1 MSTALKWK
9 IFVTPGVPTV
19 NDDVAPGET
28 VRMWSPTSS
37 ILLYGE
43 RDAILVDTL
52 TTTAQANALADWV
65 EKAGKNLTT
74 IYATHG
80 HGDHFFGNGILLKR
94 FPGAK
99 AVATPKVLEIMKK
112 QTSPQVM
119 AGLWNKRFPGL
130 IPENIVLPDEMKGNS
145 LHLEG
150 HELNVV
156 DVGHTDTDDCTCLH
170 VPSADLVV
178 AGDIAYNDVHQYF
191 AESLTHEKRMEWIAA
206 LDKVEALKP
215 KVVIAGHKRE
225 TNDDGPHIIEE
236 SRQYIRDFDR
246 LVEETST
253 TLALYN
259 AMLEL
264 YPERLNRGA
273 LWGSARALK
282 GWPSPQSRGL
292 TASST
297 SN

>member
-9 IFVTPGVPTV
+9 IFVTPGIPTV
-19 NDDVAPGET
+19 NDDFAPGET

-37 ILLYGE
+37 ILLHGE

-65 EKAGKNLTT
+65 EETGKHLTT

-112 QTSPQVM
+112 QISPQIM

-130 IPENIVLPDEMKGNS
+130 IPENIILPDELKGNT
-145 LHLEG
+145 LRLEG
-150 HELNVV
+150 HELNVM

-170 VPSADLVV
+170 VPSADLVI
-178 AGDIAYNDVHQYF
+178 AGDIAYNDVHQYL

-215 KVVIAGHKRE
+215 RVVIAGHKRG
-225 TNDDGPHIIEE
+225 TNGDGPNIIEE

-246 LVEETST
+246 LADETST
-253 TLALYN
+253 TLSLYN

-264 YPERLNRGA
+264 YPDRLNRGA

-282 GWPSPQSRGL
+282 G
-292 TASST
+292 
-297 SN
+297 

>member
-1 MSTALKWK
+1 MSVELKWK

-19 NDDVAPGET
+19 SDDFPPGET

-37 ILLYGE
+37 ILIFGE

-65 EKAGKNLTT
+65 EKNGKKLTT
-74 IYATHG
+74 IYARHG
-80 HGDHFFGNGILLKR
+80 GDHFFGNGILLRR
-94 FPGAK
+94 FPGAR
-99 AVATPKVLEIMKK
+99 AVATPKVIEIMRK

-130 IPENIVLPDEMKGNS
+130 IPEDIVLPEELKGDT
-145 LHLEG
+145 LRLEG
-150 HELNVV
+150 QELIVV

-170 VPSADLVV
+170 VPSVDLVV

-191 AESLTHEKRMEWIAA
+191 AESLTHQKRMEWIAA

-225 TNDDGPHIIEE
+225 TNGDGPNIIEE
-236 SRQYIRDFDR
+236 TRQYIRDFDG
-246 LVEETST
+246 LIEKTST
-253 TLALYN
+253 TLELYN
-259 AMLEL
+259 AMLKL
-264 YPERLNRGA
+264 YPDRLNRGA
-273 LWGSARALK
+273 LWGYARALK
-282 GWPSPQSRGL
+282 G
-292 TASST
+292 
-297 SN
+297 

>member
-1 MSTALKWK
+1 MSISAGRSGLNWK
-9 IFVTPGVPTV
+9 IFVTPGVATV
-19 NDDVAPGET
+19 NDDLPPGET

-37 ILLYGE
+37 ILIYGE

-52 TTTAQANALADWV
+52 TTTAQATALAAWV
-65 EKAGKNLTT
+65 EQSGKNLTT

-80 HGDHFFGNGILLKR
+80 HGDHFFGNGILLER
-94 FPGAK
+94 FPGAR
-99 AVATPKVLEIMKK
+99 AVATRKVIEIMRK

-130 IPENIVLPDEMKGNS
+130 IPENIVLPEKLDGDT

-150 HELNVV
+150 HELVIV

-170 VPSADLVV
+170 LPSADLVV

-191 AESLTHEKRMEWIAA
+191 AESLTHEKRMEWVAA
-206 LDKVEALKP
+206 LDKVEALRP

-225 TNDDGPHIIEE
+225 TNGDGPNVIEE
-236 SRQYIRDFDR
+236 TRQYIRDFDR
-246 LVEETST
+246 LVDKTST
-253 TLALYN
+253 ALELYN
-259 AMLEL
+259 AMLGF
-264 YPERLNRGA
+264 YPDRLNRGA

-282 GWPSPQSRGL
+282 G
-292 TASST
+292 
-297 SN
+297 

>member
-19 NDDVAPGET
+19 NDDFAPGET

-43 RDAILVDTL
+43 RDAILADTL

-191 AESLTHEKRMEWIAA
+191 AESLTHEKRMDWIGVPVSCAIIV
-206 LDKVEALKP
+206 LVTFTLFVEGGIERNPLASLA
-215 KVVIAGHKRE
+215 VFAGWVGLSLIAIHAENKKRFIS
-225 TNDDGPHIIEE
+225 PL
-236 SRQYIRDFDR
+236 RR
-246 LVEETST
+246 
-253 TLALYN
+253 
-259 AMLEL
+259 LEL
-264 YPERLNRGA
+264 VLND
-273 LWGSARALK
+273 LK
-282 GWPSPQSRGL
+282 RF
-292 TASST
+292 
-297 SN
+297 

>member
-1 MSTALKWK
+1 MSVQLNWK

-19 NDDVAPGET
+19 NDEFPPGET

-37 ILLYGE
+37 ILIYGE

-52 TTTAQANALADWV
+52 TTTDQANALADWV
-65 EKAGKNLTT
+65 EKSGKNLTT

-94 FPGAK
+94 FPGAR
-99 AVATPKVLEIMKK
+99 AVATPKVIEIMRK

-130 IPENIVLPDEMKGNS
+130 IPEDIVLPEELKGDT
-145 LHLEG
+145 LRLEG
-150 HELNVV
+150 RELIVV
-156 DVGHTDTDDCTCLH
+156 EVGHTDTDDCTCLH
-170 VPSADLVV
+170 VPSVDLVI

-191 AESLTHEKRMEWIAA
+191 AESLTHQKRMEWIAA
-206 LDKVEALKP
+206 LNKVETLKP

-225 TNDDGPHIIEE
+225 TNSDGPNIIEE
-236 SRQYIRDFDR
+236 TRQYIRDFDG
-246 LVEETST
+246 LIDKTTT
-253 TLALYN
+253 TLELYN
-259 AMLEL
+259 AMLKL
-264 YPERLNRGA
+264 YPDRLNRGA

-282 GWPSPQSRGL
+282 G
-292 TASST
+292 
-297 SN
+297 